1 MNFEIKE
8 RQQLED
14 GTERFL
20 IQVQKDELIYLGY
33 FLESF
38 EGWCNYT
45 TPDKNQFILQVD
57 VTHDY
62 VKYFNDLIVA
72 LKKWELCVK

>member
-1 MNFEIKE
+1 LNFEIKE

-20 IQVQKDELIYLGY
+20 IRVKKDELVYLGY

-45 TPDKNQFILQVD
+45 TPDKNQSILQVD

-62 VKYFNDLIVA
+62 VKYFDDLIDA
-72 LKKWELCVK
+72 LKKWELCMK

>member
-8 RQQLED
+8 KQQLED

-20 IQVQKDELIYLGY
+20 IRVKKDELVYLGY

-45 TPDKNQFILQVD
+45 TPDKNQPILQVD
-57 VTHDY
+57 VTPDY
-62 VKYFNDLIVA
+62 VKNFDDLIDA
-72 LKKWELCVK
+72 LKKWKL

>member
-8 RQQLED
+8 KQQLED
-14 GTERFL
+14 DTERIL
-20 IQVQKDELIYLGY
+20 IRVQKDELIYLGY

-45 TPDKNQFILQVD
+45 TPDKNQPILQVD
-57 VTHDY
+57 VAPDY
-62 VKYFNDLIVA
+62 VKYFNDLIDA
-72 LKKWELCVK
+72 LKDWEL

>member
-14 GTERFL
+14 GTERVL
-20 IQVQKDELIYLGY
+20 IQVQKDELVYLGY

-45 TPDKNQFILQVD
+45 TPDKNQPILQVD

-62 VKYFNDLIVA
+62 VKYFNDLIDA
-72 LKKWELCVK
+72 LKKWEL

>member
-1 MNFEIKE
+1 VNFEIKE
-8 RQQLED
+8 KQQLED

-20 IQVQKDELIYLGY
+20 IRVKKDELVYLGY

-45 TPDKNQFILQVD
+45 TPDKNQPILQVD
-57 VTHDY
+57 VTLASP
-62 VKYFNDLIVA
+62 FLIS
-72 LKKWELCVK
+72 E

>member
-20 IQVQKDELIYLGY
+20 IRVKKDELVYLGY

-45 TPDKNQFILQVD
+45 TPDKNQPILQVD
-57 VTHDY
+57 VTYDY
-62 VKYFNDLIVA
+62 IKYFNDLIDA
-72 LKKWELCVK
+72 LKKWELCMK

>member
-1 MNFEIKE
+1 VNFEIKE
-8 RQQLED
+8 KQQLED

-20 IQVQKDELIYLGY
+20 IRVKKDELVYLGY

-45 TPDKNQFILQVD
+45 TPDKNQPILQVD
-57 VTHDY
+57 VTQDY
-62 VKYFNDLIVA
+62 VKNFSDLIDA
-72 LKKWELCVK
+72 LKKWAL